1 MYVRHSYMSYSI
13 TTTVNKSKIKLQL
26 EKNGLNK
33 SQSVS
38 INQQKTF
45 QAKSEVI
52 TRCGFKMQDVFHNRS
67 KISFFKGYMVMLRM
81 SDNPLTGYI
90 HKFKIDTPFGVLL

>member
-1 MYVRHSYMSYSI
+1 MYVRHSYKSYSI

-26 EKNGLNK
+26 EKSGLNK
-33 SQSVS
+33 SVS

>member
-1 MYVRHSYMSYSI
+1 MSYSI

-26 EKNGLNK
+26 EKSGLNK
-33 SQSVS
+33 SQTVS

-52 TRCGFKMQDVFHNRS
+52 TRCGFKMQDVFITGVKFHFS
-67 KISFFKGYMVMLRM
+67 KDIWSCYE
-81 SDNPLTGYI
+81 
-90 HKFKIDTPFGVLL
+90 

>member
-1 MYVRHSYMSYSI
+1 MSYSI
-13 TTTVNKSKIKLQL
+13 TTTVDKSKIKLQL
-26 EKNGLNK
+26 EKSGLNK

-52 TRCGFKMQDVFHNRS
+52 TRCGF
-67 KISFFKGYMVMLRM
+67 
-81 SDNPLTGYI
+81 
-90 HKFKIDTPFGVLL
+90 